1 MGAGKADTSGEHHDS
16 DRKTTPLTRHVEEA
30 AHQRVPASPVP
41 PRSAQASGKL
51 RLAIVEV
58 LWASQGLREGLGTAG
73 LREVSNV
80 VLEAPAADPR
90 FRCLKLSRG
99 QIWSIGPASY
109 KQARVRNVLLVAE
122 DLFALFVPL

>member
-16 DRKTTPLTRHVEEA
+16 HRKTTPLTRHVEEA
-30 AHQRVPASPVP
+30 ARQRVPASAGA

-51 RLAIVEV
+51 RLAIVEA
-58 LWASQGLREGLGTAG
+58 LWASQGLRDGLGTAG
-73 LREVSNV
+73 LREVSHV
-80 VLEAPAADPR
+80 VLEASAADPR

-99 QIWSIGPASY
+99 QIWSMGSSRY

-122 DLFALFVPL
+122 DLFALFVPV